1 MENKFG
7 ILGLK
12 LVFKPIIQVT
22 GTVIDWVKKDRDW
35 LSALTA
41 LGTDLFSARSVVD
54 SLPQAWEE
62 LNDLNKDESFS
73 LSEFFEVEFDIKD
86 DELERVI
93 ELLVAQLPV
102 LFSGYLTSKE
112 FVNSVPVI
120 LKGDAFVEQKIGEIV
135 DRLADLFSTT
145 VVPIV
150 GGIRLIIEDLSP
162 EDKV

>member
-22 GTVIDWVKKDRDW
+22 GTVIDWVKKDKDW
-35 LSALTA
+35 LTALTA
-41 LGTDLFSARSVVD
+41 LGTDLFSARNVVD

-62 LNDLNKDESFS
+62 LKDLNKDESFS

-86 DELERVI
+86 DGLERVI

-102 LFSGYLTSKE
+102 LFSGYLTSKD

-120 LKGDAFVEQKIGEIV
+120 LKGDAFVEQKIGDIV

-150 GGIRLIIEDLSP
+150 GGIRLIIEDLSS

>member
-22 GTVIDWVKKDRDW
+22 GTVIDWVKKDKDW

-41 LGTDLFSARSVVD
+41 LGTDLFSARNVVD

-62 LNDLNKDESFS
+62 LKDLNKDESFS

-86 DELERVI
+86 DELESVI
-93 ELLVAQLPV
+93 ELLVSQLPV

-120 LKGDAFVEQKIGEIV
+120 LKGEAFVEQKIGEII